1 MTFRFPLF
9 RKKKKMTDLTI
20 IGTGNMACGLAARAV
35 AAGRSVQL
43 LAHEDRAKAEALA
56 TELGGT
62 ITPGVLGDQL
72 TGAMVIPAVYFDA
85 SRAIAEQYG
94 DALNGK
100 VYVDITN
107 PVDFATFDSLSVPA
121 DSSAAEELQKVTG
134 AKVVKAFN
142 TTFAAT
148 LTDGTVA
155 GHPLD
160 VLIAGD
166 DADAIQAVAGF
177 ASAAGLNPV
186 VVGPQR
192 RARQLEHMGFLH
204 ILLSA
209 SDELPA
215 YQWNSALKV
224 IPAA

>member
-1 MTFRFPLF
+1 
-9 RKKKKMTDLTI
+9 MTDLTI
-20 IGTGNMACGLAARAV
+20 IGTGNMARGLAARAV

-43 LAHEDRAKAEALA
+43 LAHEDKAKADALA
-56 TELGGT
+56 AELGGNFT
-62 ITPGVLGDQL
+62 TGTLGDQL
-72 TGAMVIPAVYFDA
+72 TGALVIPAVYFDA
-85 SRAIAEQYG
+85 SRAIVEQYG
-94 DALNGK
+94 DALTGR

-107 PVDFATFDSLSVPA
+107 PADFATFDSLTVPA

-148 LTDGTVA
+148 LSDGTVA

-166 DADAIQAVAGF
+166 DAAATQAVVGF

-209 SDELPA
+209 NEELPA

-224 IPAA
+224 VPAA